1 MNGTQDDVQKF
12 ISEFK
17 EEFKTLPAEDIS
29 FPRGLNG
36 LREYSDSVT
45 LYKKGTPIHV
55 KGAILYNKLLKDNGL
70 TTKYQVIQEG
80 EKLKFTY
87 LRTPNPLKDMVISF
101 PVRLPIEL
109 GLQDYIDYDTQF
121 QKSFVEP
128 VKVILDCV
136 GWEVERR
143 NTLESLFG

>member
-1 MNGTQDDVQKF
+1 
-12 ISEFK
+12 
-17 EEFKTLPAEDIS
+17 
-29 FPRGLNG
+29 
-36 LREYSDSVT
+36 
-45 LYKKGTPIHV
+45 
-55 KGAILYNKLLKDNGL
+55 
-70 TTKYQVIQEG
+70 
-80 EKLKFTY
+80 
-87 LRTPNPLKDMVISF
+87 MVISF

-109 GLQDYIDYDTQF
+109 GLQEYIDYDTQF

>member
-1 MNGTQDDVQKF
+1 M
-12 ISEFK
+12 
-17 EEFKTLPAEDIS
+17 
-29 FPRGLNG
+29 
-36 LREYSDSVT
+36 
-45 LYKKGTPIHV
+45 
-55 KGAILYNKLLKDNGL
+55 KGAILYNKLLKDTGL
-70 TTKYQVIQEG
+70 TTKYQLIQEG

-87 LRTPNPLKDMVISF
+87 LRTPNPIKDMVISF

-109 GLQDYIDYDTQF
+109 GLQEYIDYDTQF